1 MLEMRTVSNGLHARD
16 RYALTELAHR
26 VRRHVVRMTTGGGC
40 FLGASLSCTDVLVH
54 LYQRV
59 LCISPAT
66 VHHPDRDVLL
76 LSKGHDV
83 PALYGV
89 LAELGYF
96 ERELLDRHLEPYSG
110 LYWHPNRKVPGVEFH
125 SGSLGH
131 LLSVGIGV
139 ALDARLRGSASRSFV
154 ILGDG
159 ECDEGSVW
167 EGLLVA
173 SAARLDNLV
182 AVVDR
187 NGIQANARTE
197 ELVPLEPFADKWRAF
212 GWEVIECDG
221 HDFNALERAFGRLP
235 IRRGSPTVVIAH
247 TVRGK
252 GIPSIERR
260 IDRWFVR
267 VTSAERDA
275 LLDELDGHGPA
286 TLASETIVAR

>member
-83 PALYGV
+83 PALYGL

-110 LYWHPNRKVPGVEFH
+110 LYWHPNRKIPGVEFH

-139 ALDARLRGSASRSFV
+139 ALEARLRGSPARAFV
-154 ILGDG
+154 VLGDG

-197 ELVPLEPFADKWRAF
+197 DLLPLEPFADKWRAF
-212 GWEVIECDG
+212 GWEVVECNG
-221 HDFNALERAFGRLP
+221 HDFDALERALARVPVRNGA
-235 IRRGSPTVVIAH
+235 PTVVIAH

-260 IDRWFVR
+260 VDRWFVR

-275 LLDELDGHGPA
+275 LLAELDGQGPA

>member
-83 PALYGV
+83 PALYGL

-110 LYWHPNRKVPGVEFH
+110 LYWHPNRKIPGVEFH

-139 ALDARLRGSASRSFV
+139 ALEARLRGSPARAFV
-154 ILGDG
+154 VLGDG

-197 ELVPLEPFADKWRAF
+197 DLLPLEPFADKWRAF
-212 GWEVIECDG
+212 GWEVVECNG
-221 HDFNALERAFGRLP
+221 HDFDALARALARVPVRNGA
-235 IRRGSPTVVIAH
+235 PTVVIAH

-260 IDRWFVR
+260 VDRWFVR

-275 LLDELDGHGPA
+275 LLAELDGQGPA